1 MDIQLVGTIT
11 NILPPVSG
19 TSAKGEW
26 VKQEYILSVENE
38 QYPRSVCF
46 QIFGQDRI
54 NTAGLQLNERVRVHL
69 DISTNEHNGRFYN
82 TISCWKV
89 DRNDAQGNQ
98 VVYPNQQQRTEQQA
112 PQQQFPPKLNN
123 QGTPRQQAAIQQVNK
138 EDDLPF

>member
-1 MDIQLVGTIT
+1 MDIQLIGTIT

-26 VKQEYILSVENE
+26 VKQEYVLSVENE
-38 QYPRSVCF
+38 QYPCSVCF

-69 DISTNEHNGRFYN
+69 DISTNEYNGRFYN

-89 DRNDAQGNQ
+89 DRNTQQGNK
-98 VVYPNQQQRTEQQA
+98 VVYASQQ
-112 PQQQFPPKLNN
+112 
-123 QGTPRQQAAIQQVNK
+123 
-138 EDDLPF
+138 

>member
-1 MDIQLVGTIT
+1 MDIQLIGTIT
-11 NILPPVSG
+11 NILPVASG

-26 VKQEYILSVENE
+26 AKQEYVLSVENE

-69 DISTNEHNGRFYN
+69 DISTNEYNGRFYN

-89 DRNDAQGNQ
+89 DRNTQQGNE
-98 VVYPNQQQRTEQQA
+98 VVYASQQQA
-112 PQQQFPPKLNN
+112 PIQQQTQQPFPPRVNG
-123 QGTPRQQAAIQQVNK
+123 QGVPQQQAVTSAQSQ
-138 EDDLPF
+138 DDDSPF